1 MAVSP
6 QSLKDLAKTIRNVGS
21 ALAPRKTGNLRN
33 ALRSYNTPDR
43 MVKYDKKGNAKVI
56 FFVAPPA
63 AKYGKYW
70 NDPDVAD
77 NVRNQTTGNKSSINY
92 GKKAYKSS
100 EVKAAEKKY
109 AKETG
114 KQIVK
119 ELRQTIKKELGA
131 I

>member
-43 MVKYDKKGNAKVI
+43 MVKYDKKGDAKII
-56 FFVAPPA
+56 FFVAPPT
-63 AKYGKYW
+63 AKYGKFW
-70 NDPDVAD
+70 NDPDVSYS
-77 NVRNQTTGNKSSINY
+77 VRKQKTGNKASINY

-109 AKETG
+109 AKEVG
-114 KQIVK
+114 KAAVL
-119 ELRQTIKKELGA
+119 EIKQA
-131 I
+131 IRKK

>member
-43 MVKYDKKGNAKVI
+43 MVKYDKNGDAKVI
-56 FFVAPPA
+56 FFVAPPN

-70 NDPDVAD
+70 NDPDVSYT
-77 NVRNQTTGNKSSINY
+77 VRKQKTGNKASINY

-100 EVKAAEKKY
+100 EVKAAAKKY
-109 AKETG
+109 AKEVAKSAVLEI
-114 KQIVK
+114 KQAI
-119 ELRQTIKKELGA
+119 RKK
-131 I
+131 

>member
-43 MVKYDKKGNAKVI
+43 MVKYDKNGDAKVI
-56 FFVAPPA
+56 FFVAPPN
-63 AKYGKYW
+63 AKYGKFW
-70 NDPDVAD
+70 NDP
-77 NVRNQTTGNKSSINY
+77 NVSSTVRKQKTGNKASINY

-100 EVKAAEKKY
+100 EVKAAVKKY
-109 AKETG
+109 AKEVSKSVVLEI
-114 KQIVK
+114 KQAI
-119 ELRQTIKKELGA
+119 RKK
-131 I
+131 

>member
-43 MVKYDKKGNAKVI
+43 MVKYDKKGDAKII

-63 AKYGKYW
+63 AKYGKFW
-70 NDPDVAD
+70 NDPDVSYS
-77 NVRNQTTGNKSSINY
+77 VRKQKTGNKASINY

-109 AKETG
+109 AKEVG
-114 KQIVK
+114 KAAVL
-119 ELRQTIKKELGA
+119 EIKQA
-131 I
+131 IRKK